1 VSPLEVVSSLLIRM
15 SNLLSSPLLTLLY
28 AIGVHNLIIV
38 VPKFGFVAVDTEIY
52 DAGDVDGFYDGW
64 AGVFVL

>member
-15 SNLLSSPLLTLLY
+15 SNLLSSPLLTFLY
-28 AIGVHNLIIV
+28 VGVHNLIIV

-52 DAGDVDGFYDGW
+52 DVGDVDGFYDGW

>member
-1 VSPLEVVSSLLIRM
+1 M